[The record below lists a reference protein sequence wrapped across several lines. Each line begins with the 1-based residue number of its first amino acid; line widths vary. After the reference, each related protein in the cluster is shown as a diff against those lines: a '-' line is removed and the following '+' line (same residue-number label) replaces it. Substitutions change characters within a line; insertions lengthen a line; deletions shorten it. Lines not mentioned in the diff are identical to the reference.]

1 MRSLKERIKYLR
13 QCFLSVIQENEWR
26 DMQQYGYIAASANLK
41 KPLVVANPKGVF
53 MYPFSRIQANATIL
67 NYSGRFV
74 LKTYAVCSNNLVVVT
89 GNHTPTVGIP
99 QFFLGIT
106 HLNDKEVD
114 VIVEEGAW
122 IGVNVTLI
130 AGAKI
135 GRGAVIGACSM
146 VNKEIPPYAVAVGSP
161 ARIIASTFSK
171 QQIIDHEKAVFKP
184 EDRLSEETLDF
195 LFDHYFN
202 GLKSIGT
209 DTRECQEDILS
220 MINETL
226 STYPYRFSPSDASIQ

>member
-1 MRSLKERIKYLR
+1 MRSLKERIRYLR

-26 DMQQYGYIAASANLK
+26 NMKQYGYIAASANLK

-171 QQIIDHEKAVFKP
+171 QQIIEHEKAVFKP

-195 LFDHYFN
+195 LFEHYFN

-209 DTRECQEDILS
+209 DTRECKEDLLT

-226 STYPYRFSPSDASIQ
+226 STYPYRFSPFDASIQ